1 MVHSVCLDYRLRMS
15 SLQLFE
21 FSRLSSSEKKE
32 LLDRNRKI
40 QQKEV
45 SYLTSIA
52 RQLKITDESLVLQ
65 TI

>member
-1 MVHSVCLDYRLRMS
+1 VHSVCLDYRLRMS

>member
-1 MVHSVCLDYRLRMS
+1 MS

>member
-1 MVHSVCLDYRLRMS
+1 MHSVCLDYRLRMS